1 MDLHGKFSCFYIS
14 TCFYYYPRK
23 PKGHNELIN
32 ETAATAVLV
41 TFFKIQNRDT
51 QKKKLN
57 RIYGL
62 LKLKLKK
69 KMAFILSFLI
79 FIVSLVI

>member
-14 TCFYYYPRK
+14 TCFQYYPRT

-51 QKKKLN
+51 QEKKLN

-62 LKLKLKK
+62 FKIKIEK